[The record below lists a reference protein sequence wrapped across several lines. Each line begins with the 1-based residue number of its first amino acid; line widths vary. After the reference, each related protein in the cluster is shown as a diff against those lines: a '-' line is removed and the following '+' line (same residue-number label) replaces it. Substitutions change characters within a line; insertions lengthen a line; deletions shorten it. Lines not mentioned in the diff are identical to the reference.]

1 MQRTE
6 TARITSAT
14 RIGLAGIGIFTAVAL
29 AACDKAPA
37 TAPASPAPVVSPTP
51 NAAASAIVPHDGGA
65 LPKTP
70 GATGAAE
77 GSTAIGGVVGGQDKG
92 AAKGGAP
99 APTGGDGAAPPAK
112 AASQ

>member
-14 RIGLAGIGIFTAVAL
+14 RAGLAGLGISIAVVV

-37 TAPASPAPVVSPTP
+37 PAAPPAVPAAAASPNP
-51 NAAASAIVPHDGGA
+51 AASAIVPHDGGT

-92 AAKGGAP
+92 ATKGGAP